1 MTDIQTKIFYFI
13 GGADSPVINVGM
25 RPAAIHHG
33 SGVHG
38 LKIVAHNIP
47 AANPEDVDRVEI
59 IVRGEEKQILSF
71 YNHAKSVDIRRRR
84 LIKDGARPEVSELSV
99 YDGEEPDW
107 TYCIISTTHEQFYTG
122 FDVLE
127 KLGEDVG
134 SIIKMI
140 AVNREEDLK
149 REEKNRREDRELME
163 KNRREGREL
172 MEKNRREDRE
182 LMEKNRREDR
192 ELMEKNRREDIK
204 RVEKHM
210 ELMERRIELM
220 ERNRGEDIKRAERNT
235 EATNKLFDKLITG
248 QNEILLD
255 LKTIKK
261 AQRN

>member
-1 MTDIQTKIFYFI
+1 MTNIQTKMFYFI

-47 AANPEDVDRVEI
+47 ASNPEDADRVEI
-59 IVRGEEKQILSF
+59 IVRGEERQILSF
-71 YNHAKSVDIRRRR
+71 YSYVKLTDIRRRGL

-127 KLGEDVG
+127 QLGVDVG

-163 KNRREGREL
+163 KNRREDREL
-172 MEKNRREDRE
+172 MERNRREDRE
-182 LMEKNRREDR
+182 LMERHM
-192 ELMEKNRREDIK
+192 ELMERRMELMERNRREDIK
-204 RVEKHM
+204 R
-210 ELMERRIELM
+210 
-220 ERNRGEDIKRAERNT
+220 AEANT
-235 EATNKLFDKLITG
+235 EATNKLFEKLITG

-261 AQRN
+261 VQKS

>member
-1 MTDIQTKIFYFI
+1 MTNIQTKMFYFI
-13 GGADSPVINVGM
+13 GDADSPVINVGM

-47 AANPEDVDRVEI
+47 ASNPEDVDRVEI
-59 IVRGEEKQILSF
+59 IVRGEERQILSF
-71 YNHAKSVDIRRRR
+71 YSYAKSVDIRRRGL
-84 LIKDGARPEVSELSV
+84 LIKDDVRPEVSELSV

-127 KLGEDVG
+127 QLGVDVG

-163 KNRREGREL
+163 KNRREDREL

-192 ELMEKNRREDIK
+192 ELMERHIELMERRMERHMEMNRREDIK
-204 RVEKHM
+204 R
-210 ELMERRIELM
+210 
-220 ERNRGEDIKRAERNT
+220 A
-235 EATNKLFDKLITG
+235 EATNKLFEKLITS

-261 AQRN
+261 VQKS

>member
-1 MTDIQTKIFYFI
+1 MTNIQTKMFYFI

-33 SGVHG
+33 SGIHG

-47 AANPEDVDRVEI
+47 ASNPEDVDRVEI
-59 IVRGEEKQILSF
+59 IVRGEERQILSF
-71 YNHAKSVDIRRRR
+71 YSYAKSVDIRRRGL
-84 LIKDGARPEVSELSV
+84 LIKDDVRPEVSELSV

-127 KLGEDVG
+127 QLGVDVG

-163 KNRREGREL
+163 KNRREDREL

-192 ELMEKNRREDIK
+192 ELMERHIELMERRMERHMEMNRREDIK
-204 RVEKHM
+204 R
-210 ELMERRIELM
+210 
-220 ERNRGEDIKRAERNT
+220 A
-235 EATNKLFDKLITG
+235 EATNKLFEKLITS

-261 AQRN
+261 VQKS

>member
-1 MTDIQTKIFYFI
+1 MTNIQTKMFYFI

-47 AANPEDVDRVEI
+47 ASNPEDADRVEI
-59 IVRGEEKQILSF
+59 IVRGEERQILSF
-71 YNHAKSVDIRRRR
+71 YSYAKSVDIRRRGL
-84 LIKDGARPEVSELSV
+84 LIKDGVRPEVSELSV

-127 KLGEDVG
+127 QLGVDVG

-163 KNRREGREL
+163 R
-172 MEKNRREDRE
+172 NRREDRE

-192 ELMEKNRREDIK
+192 ELMERHMELMERRMEMNRREDIK
-204 RVEKHM
+204 R
-210 ELMERRIELM
+210 
-220 ERNRGEDIKRAERNT
+220 A
-235 EATNKLFDKLITG
+235 EATNKLFEKLITS

-261 AQRN
+261 VQKS

>member
-134 SIIKMI
+134 SIIKMT

-163 KNRREGREL
+163 KNRRE
-172 MEKNRREDRE
+172 
-182 LMEKNRREDR
+182 
-192 ELMEKNRREDIK
+192 DIK
-204 RVEKHM
+204 RVEKHMELMERHM

>member
-163 KNRREGREL
+163 KNRRE
-172 MEKNRREDRE
+172 
-182 LMEKNRREDR
+182 
-192 ELMEKNRREDIK
+192 DIK

>member
-1 MTDIQTKIFYFI
+1 MTNIQTKMFYFI

-33 SGVHG
+33 SGIHG

-47 AANPEDVDRVEI
+47 ASNPEDVDRVEI
-59 IVRGEEKQILSF
+59 IVRGEERQILSF
-71 YNHAKSVDIRRRR
+71 YSYAKSVDIRRRGL
-84 LIKDGARPEVSELSV
+84 LIKDGVRPEVSELSV

-127 KLGEDVG
+127 QLGVDVG

-163 KNRREGREL
+163 KNRREDREL

-192 ELMEKNRREDIK
+192 ELMEKNRREDRELMERHI
-204 RVEKHM
+204 
-210 ELMERRIELM
+210 ELMERRM
-220 ERNRGEDIKRAERNT
+220 ERHMEMNRREDIKRAE
-235 EATNKLFDKLITG
+235 ATNKLFEKLITS

-261 AQRN
+261 VQKS